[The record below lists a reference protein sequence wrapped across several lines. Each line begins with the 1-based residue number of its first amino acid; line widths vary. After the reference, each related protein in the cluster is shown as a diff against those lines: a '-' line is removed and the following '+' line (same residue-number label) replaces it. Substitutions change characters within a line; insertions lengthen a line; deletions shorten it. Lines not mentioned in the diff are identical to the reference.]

1 MQLLI
6 ALFGLSA
13 YIDNV
18 RSGFRTR
25 STFGWGRRREGANV
39 SSSSLFFNHMDSRQR
54 PPGLAPCQGDQVR
67 GRRRASSRS
76 DRPRIRNAIASE
88 AKRFCGCRKAHGSNN
103 SVLQEEKCT
112 PISRKRVQL
121 GRIAVGRPRSEDGP
135 DGASASSNWMRPRL
149 GARRQLRDAQKA
161 IEARPPPVIRLEQG
175 IGASGEDP
183 AEAGPGCRGQ
193 ARA

>member
-6 ALFGLSA
+6 ALIGILA

-39 SSSSLFFNHMDSRQR
+39 SSSSLFFTHMDRRQR

-76 DRPRIRNAIASE
+76 DRRRIRNAIASE
-88 AKRFCGCRKAHGSNN
+88 AARFRGRRKTHDGYN
-103 SVLQEEKCT
+103 SVFQEQKCP

-161 IEARPPPVIRLEQG
+161 IELSAAAPRARP
-175 IGASGEDP
+175 SGDPP
-183 AEAGPGCRGQ
+183 AEASPACTGQ
-193 ARA
+193 ACAWQT